1 MPKRLFL
8 LLTLIVFQA
17 LTTLA
22 QPPASP
28 PAPGPIGT
36 PLPLPSLKD
45 LPESEV
51 FFSPGEIYS
60 IALPKGRNTFRRLTA
75 EETAGLAIG
84 GQNKWVLR
92 EATININQLILQG
105 NNTHDPSEPYASFES
120 GIKASLIEKTG
131 GTLVS
136 VRPINLANYRGVETI
151 LNLPS
156 GTKTINRTYVFEKF
170 QFIVNA
176 FITVPGPD
184 SEKLILRALD
194 SFRILSDADRAA
206 DIARRVEAAKP
217 KDLPQ
222 SPAPSRP
229 SSDLKDNDMKG
240 KVKTLLIET
249 EYPRAMVSAAR
260 SRSAEEFYG
269 EDGNLTRATVFD
281 YRQNPMILKAY
292 GYIDGARV
300 MKDGWVRYE
309 YNPPPPIAAP
319 LPPDAKPPDRDLRYS
334 LKFIYRYDKE
344 NRLVEKHVYENTGE
358 LRIRVIFSYD
368 GNKREELVL
377 DSKGAQIDKTN
388 ETVDSKG
395 NVIDR
400 TRALPKHADST
411 YTIKYEAFDAQG
423 NWTKRVVT
431 GKSGNY
437 DGTFENVSYIDY
449 RTITYYP

>member
-8 LLTLIVFQA
+8 LLSFIVFQT

-45 LPESEV
+45 LTESEV
-51 FFSPGEIYS
+51 FFSTGEIYS
-60 IALPKGRNTFRRLTA
+60 IALPKWGNTFRTLTA

-84 GQNKWVLR
+84 AQNKWVLR
-92 EATININQLILQG
+92 EATITVNQLILLG
-105 NNTHDPSEPYASFES
+105 DHRHDPGQPYASFES
-120 GIKASLIEKTG
+120 GIKASLIEKAG

-136 VRPINLANYRGVETI
+136 ARPVNLANYRGVETVI
-151 LNLPS
+151 NLPS
-156 GTKTINRTYVFEKF
+156 GTKAINRVYVFEKF
-170 QFIVNA
+170 QFTVNA
-176 FITVPGPD
+176 FITDPAPA

-222 SPAPSRP
+222 SPAPPRP

-240 KVKTLLIET
+240 KIKTLLTET
-249 EYPRAMVSAAR
+249 EYPRAMVSPAR
-260 SRSAEEFYG
+260 SKSAEEFYG

-281 YRQNPMILKAY
+281 HRQNPMILKAY
-292 GYIDGARV
+292 GYLDGARV
-300 MKDGWVRYE
+300 MKDGWVTYE
-309 YNPPPPIAAP
+309 YNPPPIAAP
-319 LPPDAKPPDRDLRYS
+319 LPPDAKPPDRDPRYS
-334 LKFIYRYDKE
+334 IKFIYRYDRE

-368 GNKREELVL
+368 GNKIEELIF

-388 ETVDSKG
+388 ETLDSKG
-395 NVIDR
+395 NVIER
-400 TRALPKHADST
+400 TRVLPKYADST
-411 YTIKYEAFDAQG
+411 YIFKYETFDSQG
-423 NWTKRVVT
+423 NWTRRVVT
-431 GKSGNY
+431 GKNGHY
-437 DGTFENVSYIDY
+437 DGTQTDVNYIEY

>member
-1 MPKRLFL
+1 MSKRLFL

-17 LTTLA
+17 LAILA
-22 QPPASP
+22 QLPASP
-28 PAPGPIGT
+28 PAPGPSGT

-45 LPESEV
+45 LRESEV

-60 IALPKGRNTFRRLTA
+60 IALPKWGNTFRRLTA

-105 NNTHDPSEPYASFES
+105 DNRHDPSQPYAIFES
-120 GIKASLIEKTG
+120 QIKTALIEKTG
-131 GTLVS
+131 WTIVS
-136 VRPINLANYRGVETI
+136 ARPVNLANYRGVETV
-151 LNLPS
+151 LNLPG
-156 GTKTINRTYVFEKF
+156 GTKAINRTYVFEKF

-176 FITVPGPD
+176 FLTDPAPE

-206 DIARRVEAAKP
+206 DIARRVEAVKP

-222 SPAPSRP
+222 SPAPPRP
-229 SSDLKDNDMKG
+229 SSDLKDNDMRG
-240 KVKTLLIET
+240 KIKTLLIET
-249 EYPRAMVSAAR
+249 EYPRSAR
-260 SRSAEEFYG
+260 SKSAEEFYG
-269 EDGNLTRATVFD
+269 EDGNLVRATTFD
-281 YRQNPMILKAY
+281 HKQNPMILKAY

-300 MKDGWVRYE
+300 MKDGWVTYE
-309 YNPPPPIAAP
+309 YDPPPPLAAP
-319 LPPDAKPPDRDLRYS
+319 LPPDAKPPDRDPRYS
-334 LKFIYRYDKE
+334 IKFIYRYDKE

-358 LRIRVIFSYD
+358 LRIRVIFLYD
-368 GNKREELVL
+368 ENNIEELIF

-388 ETVDSKG
+388 ETLDSKR
-395 NVIDR
+395 NVIER
-400 TRALPKHADST
+400 KRVLPKHADST

-431 GKSGNY
+431 GKSGHS
-437 DGTFENVSYIDY
+437 DGTQTDENYIEY